1 MVATTWTSTGS
12 ENWVNHIYGRH
23 QEEEQALE
31 SLENLKTK
39 YVVMKDYERAAKVR
53 EVIKSITEKTFI
65 ERLQIEEEE
74 LSEKVSKLDDFIE
87 NNPAYEKVG
96 DIQWYLL
103 DAQLNAMKSYLYIL
117 QHRIVDLIQ
126 KQ

>member
-1 MVATTWTSTGS
+1 MTTTGS
-12 ENWVNHIYGRH
+12 TLYDGTSISSIQIEYK
-23 QEEEQALE
+23 EEKDALE

-39 YVVMKDYERAAKVR
+39 YVIIKDYERASKVR

-74 LSEKVSKLDDFIE
+74 LSEKIGKLDDFIE
-87 NNPAYEKVG
+87 NNPMYEKVG
-96 DIQWYLL
+96 DVQWCLL
-103 DAQLNAMKSYLYIL
+103 DAQRNAMISYLHIL
-117 QHRIVDLIQ
+117 QHRIGDLIQ